1 MSEGRWV
8 LLIASEVGG
17 TDSVSDRAMERLVDA
32 IKEEGYEV
40 VRTSTPEDGLSLVKS
55 DPSHSAILLDWD
67 LAENQFDERAALRI
81 IRVVRRRNK
90 KVPIFLIADRTL
102 VSELPLEVV
111 KQVHEYIHLFGDT
124 PAFIANRVDFAVARY
139 NEQLLPPYFRELK
152 KYNDQGAYSWDAP
165 GHMGG
170 VAFLKHPVGME
181 FHRFFGENLMRS
193 DLGISTSPLG
203 SWLDHIG
210 PPGESERNAARIFG
224 ADWTFYVLGGSSTS
238 NQIVGHGVIAQDDIV
253 LADANCHKS
262 ICHSLT
268 VTGARPVY
276 MKPTR
281 NGYGMIGLVPLK
293 RFSPEFIKQIIE
305 KSPLAAGAR
314 SQTPTYAVV
323 TNSTYDGLCY
333 DVNRVVAELAQSVPR
348 VHFDEAWYAYAKF
361 HQIYRGRF
369 AMDVP
374 DEMPNRPT
382 LFAVQ
387 STHKMLA
394 AFSMASMVHIKLSPR
409 APLEFDQFNESFM
422 MHGTTS
428 PFYPLIASLDV
439 AAAMMD
445 EPAGPTLMYETI
457 QDAIS
462 FRKAMA
468 SVAHR
473 LRTAEEG
480 DGWFFRLFQPD
491 MVTDSLSGQ
500 AYIFEEAPDTLL
512 STDSTCWT
520 LKPGGDWHGFQDEDI
535 ADDYCMLDPTKVTIL
550 MPGVNAQGQVSEWG
564 IPAAILT
571 EFLDGRRVEIARTG
585 DYTVLVLFS
594 VGTSK
599 GKWGSLLE
607 NLFEFKRLYD
617 SEASLEEA
625 LPDLVS
631 KYPARYRNV
640 TLKELSDEMHAAMV
654 QLNLPV
660 LVGEACDE
668 DFDPVLTPA
677 QTYQKLLRNET
688 EKIKFSDMAGRIAAV
703 MLVPYPPG
711 IPMSMPGERLGGLDS
726 PVIRLI
732 LAMEEFGKRFPGF
745 EREVHGIEV
754 DAQGDYWMR
763 AVIETPGGKRNGN
776 GKQRPPNSAPPVKKR
791 RRSATAPKTQEEPP
805 A

>member
-1 MSEGRWV
+1 MSEVRWV

-17 TDSVSDRAMERLVDA
+17 TDSVSDRAMERLVEA
-32 IKEEGYEV
+32 IRLEGYEV
-40 VRTSTPEDGLSLVKS
+40 VRTSTPEDGLSLVTS
-55 DPSHSAILLDWD
+55 DPSYSTILLDWD
-67 LAENQFDERAALRI
+67 LEGENQFAEGAALAILRA
-81 IRVVRRRNK
+81 VRRRNK
-90 KVPIFLIADRTL
+90 KIPIFLIADRTL

-124 PAFIANRVDFAVARY
+124 PAFIANRVDFAVERY
-139 NEQLLPPYFRELK
+139 HEQLLPPYFRELK

-181 FHRFFGENLMRS
+181 FHKFFGENIMRS

-203 SWLDHIG
+203 SWLDHLG
-210 PPGESERNAARIFG
+210 PAGESERNAARIFG

-281 NGYGMIGLVPLK
+281 NGYGMIGLVPIK
-293 RFSPEFIKQIIE
+293 RFSPEFIRGIID
-305 KSPLAAGAR
+305 KSPLTKGVAN
-314 SQTPTYAVV
+314 QNPTYAVV

-333 DVNRVVAELAQSVPR
+333 DVNKVVTELSKSVPR
-348 VHFDEAWYAYAKF
+348 VHFDEAWYAYAMF
-361 HQIYRGRF
+361 HEIYQGRF
-369 AMDVP
+369 AIGVP
-374 DEMPNRPT
+374 DAILTNRSS
-382 LFAVQ
+382 A
-387 STHKMLA
+387 
-394 AFSMASMVHIKLSPR
+394 
-409 APLEFDQFNESFM
+409 
-422 MHGTTS
+422 
-428 PFYPLIASLDV
+428 
-439 AAAMMD
+439 
-445 EPAGPTLMYETI
+445 
-457 QDAIS
+457 
-462 FRKAMA
+462 
-468 SVAHR
+468 
-473 LRTAEEG
+473 
-480 DGWFFRLFQPD
+480 
-491 MVTDSLSGQ
+491 
-500 AYIFEEAPDTLL
+500 
-512 STDSTCWT
+512 WT
-520 LKPGGDWHGFQDEDI
+520 LKTGEEWQGYQDDDI
-535 ADDYCMLDPTKVTIL
+535 ADGYCMLDPTKVTIL
-550 MPGVNAQGQVSEWG
+550 TPGVNAQGVVSDWG
-564 IPAAILT
+564 IPAAIIT

-599 GKWGSLLE
+599 GKWGALPE

-625 LPDLVS
+625 LPELVL

-654 QLNLPV
+654 QLNLSG
-660 LVGEACDE
+660 LVNDACDE

-688 EKIKFSDMAGRIAAV
+688 EKIRFSEMAGRIAAV

-711 IPMSMPGERLGGLDS
+711 IPMSMPGERLGSAES
-726 PVIRLI
+726 PVIKLI

-745 EREVHGIEV
+745 EREVHGIEA
-754 DAQGDYWMR
+754 DAEGNYWMR
-763 AVIETPGGKRNGN
+763 AVIETNGKKRNGN
-776 GKQRPPNSAPPVKKR
+776 APGKQRPPSAAPPVKKR
-791 RRSATAPKTQEEPP
+791 KRTSPATTPEVPP
-805 A
+805 TGLSSQR

>member
-1 MSEGRWV
+1 
-8 LLIASEVGG
+8 
-17 TDSVSDRAMERLVDA
+17 MERLVDA
-32 IKEEGYEV
+32 IKQEGYEV
-40 VRTSTPEDGLSLVKS
+40 VRTSTPEDGLSLVTS

-67 LAENQFDERAALRI
+67 LEGDNQFDERAALKILRA
-81 IRVVRRRNK
+81 VRHRNK
-90 KVPIFLIADRTL
+90 KIPIFLIADRTL

-124 PAFIANRVDFAVARY
+124 PAFIANRVDFAVERY
-139 NEQLLPPYFRELK
+139 HEQLLPPYFRELK

-181 FHRFFGENLMRS
+181 FQRFFGENIMRS
-193 DLGISTSPLG
+193 DLGISTSQLG

-281 NGYGMIGLVPLK
+281 NGYGMIGLVPIK
-293 RFSPEFIKQIIE
+293 RFSPEFIRGLID
-305 KSPLAAGAR
+305 KSPLCTGVPN
-314 SQTPTYAVV
+314 QNPTYAVV

-333 DVNRVVAELAQSVPR
+333 DVNKVVTELSKSVPR

-361 HQIYRGRF
+361 HQIYQGRY
-369 AMDVP
+369 AMGVP
-374 DEMPNRPT
+374 DDMPDRPT
-382 LFAVQ
+382 LFSVQ

-394 AFSMASMVHIKLSPR
+394 AFSMGSMVHIKLSPR
-409 APLEFDQFNESFM
+409 APLDFDQFNESFM

-445 EPAGPTLMYETI
+445 EPAGPTLMDETI
-457 QDAIS
+457 QDAIT
-462 FRKAMA
+462 FRKAMS

-473 LRTAEEG
+473 LRAADEDG
-480 DGWFFRLFQPD
+480 GWFFRLFQPEQ
-491 MVTDSLSGQ
+491 VTDSATG
-500 AYIFEEAPDTLL
+500 ITHVFEEAPDELL
-512 STDSTCWT
+512 ATNPHCWT
-520 LKPGGDWHGFQDEDI
+520 LKPGEDWHGFQSDDI
-535 ADDYCMLDPTKVTIL
+535 ADEYCMLDPTKVTIL
-550 MPGVNAQGQVSEWG
+550 MPGVNAQGKVAESG

-571 EFLDGRRVEIARTG
+571 EFLDSRRVEIARTG

-617 SEASLEEA
+617 SEAPLEEA
-625 LPDLVS
+625 LPELVA
-631 KYPARYRNV
+631 KYPNRYRNT
-640 TLKELSDEMHAAMV
+640 TLKELSDEMHAVMM
-654 QLNLPV
+654 QLRLAN

-688 EKIKFSDMAGRIAAV
+688 EKIRFTDMPGRIAAV

-711 IPMSMPGERLGGLDS
+711 IPMSMPGERFGAADS

-745 EREVHGIEV
+745 EREVHGVEV
-754 DAQGDYWMR
+754 DSEGNYWMR
-763 AVIETPGGKRNGN
+763 SVVESTSKRRNGN
-776 GKQRPPNSAPPVKKR
+776 GKHRPPSSAPPVKKPR
-791 RRSATAPKTQEEPP
+791 KPKPEIDPLRAGNLNPLAER
-805 A
+805 